1 MSHSVGDSG
10 RQIPSLHGEKASE
23 VKMEVKM
30 KTWVRCSFLLLGGL
44 LFCSAGIVQAQEKTV
59 KKAPIQNTSPASG
72 EEMFKTYCA
81 ACHGKDAK
89 GAGPASAD
97 LKTTPPDLTTLAKRH
112 DGKFPEDYVTN
123 VLRNGTKAPAHGS
136 SDMPVWGPLF
146 AKVSGEDPS
155 IVGMR
160 IANLVHYISTLQV
173 K

>member
-1 MSHSVGDSG
+1 
-10 RQIPSLHGEKASE
+10 
-23 VKMEVKM
+23 M
-30 KTWVRCSFLLLGGL
+30 KTWARGSFLLLSAL
-44 LFCSAGIVQAQEKTV
+44 LFCLAGLVLAQEKTV
-59 KKAPIQNTSPASG
+59 KKEPIQNTSPASG

-89 GAGPASAD
+89 GAGPASPD

-112 DGKFPEDYVTN
+112 NGKFPDDYVSN
-123 VLRNGTKAPAHGS
+123 VLRNGVKAPAHGS

-155 IVGMR
+155 IVNMR
-160 IANLVHYISTLQV
+160 ISNLVHYLESVQA

>member
-1 MSHSVGDSG
+1 
-10 RQIPSLHGEKASE
+10 
-23 VKMEVKM
+23 M
-30 KTWVRCSFLLLGGL
+30 KNWARCSFLLLSAL
-44 LFCSAGIVQAQEKTV
+44 LFCSAGLLQAQEKTV
-59 KKAPIQNTSPASG
+59 KKAPIQNTSPVSG

-89 GAGPASAD
+89 GAGPATPD

-123 VLRNGTKAPAHGS
+123 VLRNGVKAPAHGS

-146 AKVSGEDPS
+146 AKVSGEDQS
-155 IVGMR
+155 IVNMR
-160 IANLVHYISTLQV
+160 ISNLVRYLESLQA